1 MRKIATTMGLALILI
16 LFAACSDQEKPD
28 PEIIATTEY
37 GEITKEQFY
46 NELKERFGE
55 DVLKEMITRQI
66 LENKMDVN
74 SKDEFAE
81 LDKEIEDMRDQLG
94 NQFDEL
100 VKQQGFKTSEDYRYV
115 LYLSKLE
122 YNFATSDIEVT
133 EDDVREYYERLQ
145 EEIHARHILVKEK
158 ETAEEIIERYN
169 NGEEF
174 AALAEEYGTDG
185 TAKNGGTLGYFT
197 AGKMVKPFEDAV
209 YALEVGEISEPVQT
223 DFGWHVIF
231 VEDRRENETDIGE
244 FDEVKDYLR
253 DQLLSRQINYESVN
267 NQMQSIIDEA
277 NIEIKIDEYKDL
289 FKKE

>member
-100 VKQQGFKTSEDYRYV
+100 IKQQGFKTSEDYRYV

>member
-100 VKQQGFKTSEDYRYV
+100 IKQQGFKTTEDYRYV

-267 NQMQSIIDEA
+267 NQMQSMIDEA

>member
-133 EDDVREYYERLQ
+133 EDDIREYYERLQ

-174 AALAEEYGTDG
+174 AVLAEEYGTDG

-267 NQMQSIIDEA
+267 NQMQSMIDEA

>member
-231 VEDRRENETDIGE
+231 VEDRRENETEIGE

-267 NQMQSIIDEA
+267 NQMQSMIDEA

>member
-100 VKQQGFKTSEDYRYV
+100 IKQQGFKTTEDYRYV

-133 EDDVREYYERLQ
+133 EDDIREYYERLQ

-267 NQMQSIIDEA
+267 NQMQSMIDEA

>member
-1 MRKIATTMGLALILI
+1 MGLALILI

-100 VKQQGFKTSEDYRYV
+100 IKQQGFKTTEDYRYV

>member
-100 VKQQGFKTSEDYRYV
+100 IKQQGFKTTEDYRYV

-133 EDDVREYYERLQ
+133 EDDIREYYERLQ

-231 VEDRRENETDIGE
+231 VEDRRENETEIGE

-267 NQMQSIIDEA
+267 NQMQSMIDEA

>member
-267 NQMQSIIDEA
+267 NQMQSMIDEA

>member
-1 MRKIATTMGLALILI
+1 MGLALILI

-133 EDDVREYYERLQ
+133 EDDIREYYERLQ

-231 VEDRRENETDIGE
+231 VEDRRENETEIGE

-267 NQMQSIIDEA
+267 NQMQSMIDEA

>member
-1 MRKIATTMGLALILI
+1 MGLALILI

-267 NQMQSIIDEA
+267 NQMQSMIDEA

>member
-1 MRKIATTMGLALILI
+1 MGLALILI

-100 VKQQGFKTSEDYRYV
+100 IKQQGFKTTEDYRYV

-231 VEDRRENETDIGE
+231 VEDRRENETEIGE

>member
-100 VKQQGFKTSEDYRYV
+100 IKQQGFKTTEDYRYV

>member
-1 MRKIATTMGLALILI
+1 MGLALILI

-100 VKQQGFKTSEDYRYV
+100 IKQQGFKTTEDYRYV

-133 EDDVREYYERLQ
+133 EDDIREYYERLQ

-267 NQMQSIIDEA
+267 NQMQSMIDEA

>member
-1 MRKIATTMGLALILI
+1 MGLALILI

-133 EDDVREYYERLQ
+133 EDDIREYYERLQ

>member
-100 VKQQGFKTSEDYRYV
+100 IKQQGFKTTEDYRYV

-231 VEDRRENETDIGE
+231 VEDRRENETEIGE

>member
-100 VKQQGFKTSEDYRYV
+100 IKQQGFKTTEDYRYV

-231 VEDRRENETDIGE
+231 VEDRRENETEIGE

-267 NQMQSIIDEA
+267 NQMQSMIDEA

>member
-133 EDDVREYYERLQ
+133 EDDIREYYERLQ

-267 NQMQSIIDEA
+267 NQMQSMIDEA

>member
-100 VKQQGFKTSEDYRYV
+100 IKQQGFKTTEDYRYV

-133 EDDVREYYERLQ
+133 EDDIREYYERLQ

-231 VEDRRENETDIGE
+231 VEDRRENETEIGE

>member
-100 VKQQGFKTSEDYRYV
+100 IKQQGFKTTEDYRYV

-133 EDDVREYYERLQ
+133 EDDIREYYERLQ

>member
-100 VKQQGFKTSEDYRYV
+100 IKQQGFKTTEDYRYV

-133 EDDVREYYERLQ
+133 EDDIREYYERLQ

-174 AALAEEYGTDG
+174 AVLAEEYGTDG

>member
-133 EDDVREYYERLQ
+133 EDDIREYYERLQ